1 MSRMTGHQH
10 TDDAHGSTRRLT
22 YRDFVRFPDDGR
34 RHELIDGKHCV
45 TPSPSFRHQ
54 RLVMRLAR
62 AFWDYLDLHP
72 AGEMFCVPVDCVMS
86 PFDIVVPDLLLID
99 NDQTDIVTKKNLR
112 GAPALIAEINSP
124 STKSRDRRQKRE
136 LYARAGV
143 REYWIID
150 PDANTVTVFRR
161 TPEGEFPMVATLH
174 ATTAD
179 SLTTPM
185 LPGFALE
192 LPHYFRE

>member
-22 YRDFVRFPDDGR
+22 YRDFVHFPDDGR
-34 RHELIDGKHCV
+34 RHELIDGKHYV
-45 TPSPSFRHQ
+45 TPTPSFRHQ

-62 AFWDYLDLHP
+62 AFWDYLDVHP

-86 PFDIVVPDLLLID
+86 PFDIVVPDLLLIA
-99 NDQTDIVTKKNLR
+99 NDQTNIVTKKNLR
-112 GAPALIAEINSP
+112 GAPALVVEINSP
-124 STKSRDRRQKRE
+124 STRGRDRRSKRD

-143 REYWIID
+143 REYWMID

-161 TPEGEFPMVATLH
+161 NPQGEFPIVAMLQASAGET
-174 ATTAD
+174 
-179 SLTTPM
+179 LTTPL
-185 LPGFALE
+185 LPGFELT
-192 LPHYFRE
+192 LPHYFSE